1 MGLIGFYYG
10 CLFAVDCTVA
20 SSISQQRG
28 KSLKYCESSS
38 ILHCFSKVAS
48 ETVTMRTKCSEMYLS
63 LFYSD
68 LDVVLMLGF
77 RLM

>member
-1 MGLIGFYYG
+1 MCLIGFYYDV
-10 CLFAVDCTVA
+10 C
-20 SSISQQRG
+20 RG
-28 KSLKYCESSS
+28 LCCFFNKSAEGKQSLKYCKSSS

-48 ETVTMRTKCSEMYLS
+48 ETVTMRTKCSEICLS